1 EQNTTASRISTG
13 NERCRPR
20 LGGRPGYQLGFRAN
34 RSALEDDKVLGLR
47 PEPVGILDL
56 EVAVETRSVTRR
68 DISVVEALPRY
79 DRIIATRVRH
89 SYLPHRSLV
98 DSRKHRCV
106 ERTSR
111 LQRAARV
118 REEKVGATLADDDAL
133 VQEIVLAT
141 DDVEDLVMCRLQ

>member
-1 EQNTTASRISTG
+1 GEHGVAYYYTSLLVQHNRTENLYR
-13 NERCRPR
+13 ERKSPAA

-89 SYLPHRSLV
+89 SYLPHRSLI
-98 DSRKHRCV
+98 DGGKHRCV

-133 VQEIVLAT
+133 V
-141 DDVEDLVMCRLQ
+141 